1 MASGI
6 EGLIYQYL
14 QIENKKTGKKI
25 DLSNSVIATDYYENI
40 LQPCITMTLYITTT
54 RNVVSELPI
63 RGGEFVACKFSTP
76 SGTFKRGDLDSSGD
90 IVEESDEMIVYK
102 VSNLD
107 TEREAAFFTLHLISR
122 EYLIDRAVRCKGKF
136 KYLTIDNHVR
146 YILKDIMKTKK
157 NCDIDLV
164 NNPYSFMGNSNKPF
178 HTIQWLCPKS
188 ISSSRS
194 GSEGEDGTL
203 NGKAYGV
210 AGYLFFEN
218 KNGFNFKSIEG
229 LVAETKKSE
238 GSADTKDTIHGTY
251 SWTGL
256 GGFESGDFRN
266 NVRIINYY
274 MEKNIDLRNAL
285 TVGTYVSDIQSL
297 NIETQKLS
305 SFRYDL
311 SEELTEKLGG
321 EGVLDIPFDASTRT
335 IVKTTGHGFMGVGEN
350 GLEDTGRDKTDDAK
364 ATARYNLLFTQAL
377 NIEVPCNV
385 NLKVGDIIKCDFPQL
400 KDGRADEVDR
410 SASGKYLIQ
419 ELRHHFQIGKNITS
433 LKLIRDSYGFSNS
446 QSPIEKLIE
455 RDEYQYGNTVPAG
468 SFSITPKPK
477 KGNRRGSGVN

>member
-1 MASGI
+1 MF
-6 EGLIYQYL
+6 
-14 QIENKKTGKKI
+14 
-25 DLSNSVIATDYYENI
+25 DV
-40 LQPCITMTLYITTT
+40 
-54 RNVVSELPI
+54 
-63 RGGEFVACKFSTP
+63 
-76 SGTFKRGDLDSSGD
+76 
-90 IVEESDEMIVYK
+90 
-102 VSNLD
+102 
-107 TEREAAFFTLHLISR
+107 
-122 EYLIDRAVRCKGKF
+122 
-136 KYLTIDNHVR
+136 
-146 YILKDIMKTKK
+146 
-157 NCDIDLV
+157 
-164 NNPYSFMGNSNKPF
+164 
-178 HTIQWLCPKS
+178 
-188 ISSSRS
+188 
-194 GSEGEDGTL
+194 
-203 NGKAYGV
+203 
-210 AGYLFFEN
+210 
-218 KNGFNFKSIEG
+218 
-229 LVAETKKSE
+229 
-238 GSADTKDTIHGTY
+238 
-251 SWTGL
+251 
-256 GGFESGDFRN
+256 
-266 NVRIINYY
+266 
-274 MEKNIDLRNAL
+274 
-285 TVGTYVSDIQSL
+285 QSL

-321 EGVLDIPFDASTRT
+321 EGALDIPFDASTRT

-433 LKLIRDSYGFSNS
+433 LKLIRDSYGFSSS